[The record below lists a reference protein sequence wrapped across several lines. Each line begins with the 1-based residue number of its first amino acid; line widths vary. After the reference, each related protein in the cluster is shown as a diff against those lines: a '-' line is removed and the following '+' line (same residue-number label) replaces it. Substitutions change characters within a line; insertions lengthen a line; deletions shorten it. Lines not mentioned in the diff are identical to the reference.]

1 MPSSSMKVS
10 NKVTENGRVTAK
22 LVLNL
27 RKKKKKKPFLYKGK
41 HFADKI
47 SILGFMNCKVVTALG
62 RVVQSPIKLTQG

>member
-27 RKKKKKKPFLYKGK
+27 KKKKKEKPSVYKGK
-41 HFADKI
+41 HFAE
-47 SILGFMNCKVVTALG
+47 
-62 RVVQSPIKLTQG
+62 KLSVRGS